1 MNSEARTERI
11 PATEP
16 ESTGEKPIGAAQRFL
31 PWVVAV
37 GSVIPV
43 GAQVVVLP
51 PDPTTTALDLVGE
64 GVVVAVLFACLFVVR
79 RVHAP
84 SVFYP
89 LAGGVAASYLFALT
103 DFLDEFVEQPVW
115 FSYLFEDGA
124 QAVGAALLVF
134 GIYRWTVARQR
145 RETELRQQREQLAVL
160 NRVLHH
166 DIRNDALVIRGWASV
181 VRKEAGSAADER
193 LENIVAAS
201 NGIIDLT
208 ESTAQF
214 TDVLTSE
221 RTADLE
227 PKPLAETIETEL
239 RKARAAHDADVVV
252 SGDLPDVDVLA
263 HSMLSAVFRNLL
275 VTAVER
281 ADAERPRIR
290 LRAERGAETVTVR
303 ISDDG
308 PPFPEDAFPDAGETV
323 AGSPESRSGLSLV
336 AALVE
341 QFDGTVAVENDPDGG
356 VTVAVR
362 LKLAEH
368 AATSPAD
375 RVTEGVSDTESS
387 SSASR
392 PVTDVD
398 ADDREDFAAVHSD
411 RESPAGRGAS
421 TGRGDAANY

>member
-1 MNSEARTERI
+1 MNSDARAERV
-11 PATEP
+11 PANEP
-16 ESTGEKPIGAAQRFL
+16 ESTGEEPTGAAHRYL

-37 GSVIPV
+37 GSVILV
-43 GAQVVVLP
+43 GAQVMVLP

-64 GVVVAVLFACLFVVR
+64 GVVVAVLFACLFVVQ
-79 RVHAP
+79 RVRDP
-84 SVFYP
+84 FVFYP
-89 LAGGVAASYLFALT
+89 LVGGVAASYLFALT

-160 NRVLHH
+160 NRVLQH

-181 VRKEAGSAADER
+181 VRKEAGSTADER

-201 NGIIDLT
+201 NGIIDLA

-227 PKPLAETIETEL
+227 PKPLAETIETVL
-239 RKARAAHDADVVV
+239 RKVRAGHDADVVV
-252 SGDLPDVDVLA
+252 SGDLPEVNVLA

-290 LRAERGAETVTVR
+290 LRVERGTKTVTVR

-308 PPFPEDAFPDAGETV
+308 PPFPGDAFPDAGETV
-323 AGSPESRSGLSLV
+323 AESPESRGLSLV

-341 QFDGTVAVENDPDGG
+341 QFDGTVAVENYPERGA
-356 VTVAVR
+356 TVAVT

-368 AATSPAD
+368 AAASPAD
-375 RVTEGVSDTESS
+375 RIVEGVNESESS
-387 SSASR
+387 PSTSR
-392 PVTDVD
+392 PVTGLD
-398 ADDREDFAAVHSD
+398 ADDRDDFAAVHSD
-411 RESPAGRGAS
+411 RESPGGRGPS

>member
-1 MNSEARTERI
+1 MKPETRTQGVDDESAGASEE
-11 PATEP
+11 PA
-16 ESTGEKPIGAAQRFL
+16 GATHRYL
-31 PWVVAV
+31 PWAVAAGSAVPVVAQL
-37 GSVIPV
+37 
-43 GAQVVVLP
+43 AALP
-51 PDPTTTALDLVGE
+51 PDPTTAALDLVGE
-64 GVVVAVLFACLFVVR
+64 GVVVAVLFACLFVVQR
-79 RVHAP
+79 IRDP

-124 QAVGAALLVF
+124 QAVGAVLLVF
-134 GIYRWTVARQR
+134 GLYRWTVARQR

-160 NRVLHH
+160 NRVLQH

-214 TDVLTSE
+214 TDVLTSD
-221 RTADLE
+221 RAADLE
-227 PKPLAETIETEL
+227 PKPLAETVETEL
-239 RKARAAHDADVVV
+239 RKVRAAHDAGVVV
-252 SGDLPDVDVLA
+252 AGDLPEVNVLA

-281 ADAERPRIR
+281 ADAERPQVR

-308 PPFPEDAFPDAGETV
+308 ASFPEDALLDAGETV
-323 AGSPESRSGLSLV
+323 AETPDSRTGLSLV

-341 QFDGTVAVENDPDGG
+341 QFGGSIAVENDPDGG
-356 VTVAVR
+356 TTVAVTLR
-362 LKLAEH
+362 TAED
-368 AATSPAD
+368 ATESPTDRVAENAGDAESTPAGSPATS
-375 RVTEGVSDTESS
+375 VGG
-387 SSASR
+387 
-392 PVTDVD
+392 D
-398 ADDREDFAAVHSD
+398 ARDDFAAVHSD
-411 RESPAGRGAS
+411 RESSA
-421 TGRGDAANY
+421 GRGDAANY

>member
-1 MNSEARTERI
+1 MNSDARAEGV
-11 PATEP
+11 PANEP
-16 ESTGEKPIGAAQRFL
+16 ESTGEGPTGAAHRYL
-31 PWVVAV
+31 PWVVAA
-37 GSVIPV
+37 GSAIPV
-43 GAQVVVLP
+43 GAQVMVLP

-79 RVHAP
+79 RVRDP
-84 SVFYP
+84 FVFYP

-124 QAVGAALLVF
+124 QAAGAALLVF

-160 NRVLHH
+160 NRVLQH

-227 PKPLAETIETEL
+227 PKPLAETIEAEL
-239 RKARAAHDADVVV
+239 RKVRAGHDADVAV
-252 SGDLPDVDVLA
+252 SGDLPEVNVLA

-281 ADAERPRIR
+281 ADAECPRIR

-303 ISDDG
+303 IS
-308 PPFPEDAFPDAGETV
+308 
-323 AGSPESRSGLSLV
+323 
-336 AALVE
+336 
-341 QFDGTVAVENDPDGG
+341 
-356 VTVAVR
+356 
-362 LKLAEH
+362 
-368 AATSPAD
+368 
-375 RVTEGVSDTESS
+375 
-387 SSASR
+387 
-392 PVTDVD
+392 
-398 ADDREDFAAVHSD
+398 
-411 RESPAGRGAS
+411 
-421 TGRGDAANY
+421 